1 MTTTKKVM
9 IGLGVAG
16 GALLAAWLLTGDRGK
31 KTKEFV
37 SKKAEDLKQAIN
49 KKEKRDFDDSDVHYV

>member
-1 MTTTKKVM
+1 M

-37 SKKAEDLKQAIN
+37 SKKAEDLKQAFN
-49 KKEKRDFDDSDVHYV
+49 EKMKGAFDDSDTHYV